1 MMSGFIT
8 LLLVGILVS
17 TSLVILVSQDWRWS
31 IGALSLQ
38 YLAVMILVTQH
49 WPLGLAVVKLVA
61 GWMAGAVLGLS
72 QLGQEVTEEEPGLRT
87 GRIFRLLAAGMVLLI
102 AFSAAPKV
110 SAWLPG
116 VGIATLQGGL
126 TLIGIGLL
134 QLGMTARP
142 FRVTLGLLTVLAGF
156 EVLYA
161 AVELSVLVAGLLAAV
176 TLGLALAGSY
186 LMGASFPKEP
196 A

>member
-1 MMSGFIT
+1 MIPGLISA
-8 LLLVGILVS
+8 LLVGVLVV
-17 TSLVILVSQDWRWS
+17 TSLVILISQDWRWS

-38 YLAVMILVTQH
+38 YLVVMILVMQH

-72 QLGQEVTEEEPGLRT
+72 QIGERVMEEESGLRT

-102 AFSAAPKV
+102 AFSVAPKV

-116 VGIATLQGGL
+116 IDITTLQGGL

-161 AVELSVLVAGLLAAV
+161 AVEFSVLVAGLLAAV

-186 LMGASFPKEP
+186 LMGLNGPEEP

>member
-1 MMSGFIT
+1 MPEIISF
-8 LLLVGILVS
+8 LLVGLMVA
-17 TSLVILVSQDWRWS
+17 TSLVILIARDWRWS

-38 YLAVMILVTQH
+38 YLLVMVLVTQH

-72 QLGQEVTEEEPGLRT
+72 QLGQNATEEEPGLRT

-102 AFSAAPKV
+102 VFSVAPKV

-116 VGIATLQGGL
+116 VEIATLQGGL
-126 TLIGIGLL
+126 TLIGVGLL

-156 EVLYA
+156 EILYA

-176 TLGLALAGSY
+176 TLGLALVGSY
-186 LMGASFPKEP
+186 LMGLSTSEESI
-196 A
+196 

>member
-1 MMSGFIT
+1 MPELVA
-8 LLLVGILVS
+8 LLIVGLLIA
-17 TSLVILVSQDWRWS
+17 TSLVILITQDWRWS

-38 YLAVMILVTQH
+38 YLAIMVLVTQH

-72 QLGQEVTEEEPGLRT
+72 QLGQNAGEEEPGLRT

-102 AFSAAPKV
+102 VFSVAPKV

-116 VGIATLQGGL
+116 VGLSTLQGGL

-186 LMGASFPKEP
+186 LMGLTVPEEP
-196 A
+196 I